1 MLPRSKDAVRMMND
15 YETIWVMDE
24 SLSYE
29 PTNEDSV
36 AFLAQARNQDPLE
49 VVMDTLAEGVP
60 LLVMFGRYP
69 GHLEGQRELIADSR
83 SVFGL
88 SDGGAHC
95 GVLVDASVP
104 TYMLTYFTRD
114 RQRGPKMT
122 PEFIVHKMTRDTAE
136 LYGLEDRGLVKAGF
150 KADFNVIDYENLTL
164 LKPEM
169 VYDLP
174 GGGKRLVQSANGYKA
189 TICSG
194 VVTYRDGEH
203 TGQLPGRLIRGGKGL
218 KMRARGLSRSLNWKL
233 LERMFG

>member
-1 MLPRSKDAVRMMND
+1 MMNN

-49 VVMDTLAEGVP
+49 VVMDTLAEGAFVGHVWA
-60 LLVMFGRYP
+60 LSW
-69 GHLEGQRELIADSR
+69 HLEGQRELIADSR

-194 VVTYRDGEH
+194 VVT
-203 TGQLPGRLIRGGKGL
+203 
-218 KMRARGLSRSLNWKL
+218 LSR
-233 LERMFG
+233 R

>member
-1 MLPRSKDAVRMMND
+1 M
-15 YETIWVMDE
+15 
-24 SLSYE
+24 
-29 PTNEDSV
+29 
-36 AFLAQARNQDPLE
+36 
-49 VVMDTLAEGVP
+49 GVI
-60 LLVMFGRYP
+60 P

-174 GGGKRLVQSANGYKA
+174 GGGKRLVQCQWLQSDDLQRRCNLSRRRTHGSVAGPFDPW
-189 TICSG
+189 
-194 VVTYRDGEH
+194 R
-203 TGQLPGRLIRGGKGL
+203 QGL
-218 KMRARGLSRSLNWKL
+218 KMRPGAFRDR
-233 LERMFG
+233 

>member
-1 MLPRSKDAVRMMND
+1 MLPRNKDAVRMMNN
-15 YETIWVMDE
+15 YESIWVMDE

-29 PTNEDSV
+29 PSTDDSV
-36 AFLAQARNQDPLE
+36 AFLAQMRNQDPLE
-49 VVMDTLAEGVP
+49 VVMDTLADGAP

-69 GHLEGQRELIADSR
+69 GHLEGQRELIADPR

-114 RQRGPKMT
+114 RKRGPKMT

-136 LYGLEDRGLVKAGF
+136 LYGLTDRGLVKAGF
-150 KADFNVIDYENLTL
+150 KADVNVIDYDNLAL
-164 LKPEM
+164 HKPEM

-174 GGGKRLVQSANGYKA
+174 GGGKRLVQGAEGYKA

-203 TGQLPGRLIRGGKGL
+203 TGQLPGRLIRGGKL
-218 KMRARGLSRSLNWKL
+218 
-233 LERMFG
+233 